1 MPKFRFSEWIDAFA
15 WADGPPPDTLVRFF
29 KWSLHGTWPVLL
41 FALVVS
47 LCVGA
52 TEIMS
57 AYFIGWSI
65 DYAIAQGAED
75 GAANIFT
82 SGAAVFIGLALFF
95 VVLRPALQGLNA
107 AITALVVQANL
118 YPLVLARLNRHT
130 IGQSLTYFD
139 DDFAGRIAQKEQQTA
154 KALMD
159 VVMESLNIL
168 GMGLSAIFGS
178 MILLGSIDGQL
189 ATILL
194 FWFISYCLLIAWFLP
209 RIRKRAKA
217 RAGARAVVT
226 GQLVDTITNISTV
239 KLFAHGTFE
248 DQAALEALGTYRGT
262 SIDFGT
268 LTAWFR
274 LLLMTLAGILPV
286 TLIGG
291 ALWYWSKGT
300 ATPGDIA
307 AAGLVASRLGHMS
320 GWISFTALG
329 IFSNVGEIEDGMRTL
344 SPSLQIVDAPDAITP
359 VEVQGEVAFENVTFA
374 YGQEKAALHEF
385 NLKIKPGEKIALVGA
400 SGAGKSTTATLLMRL
415 YEVEG
420 GRITLD
426 GHDIRH
432 LTQDGLRSQI
442 SMVTQETAMF
452 NRSARENIRYGTPN
466 ATDEQVEAAATRA
479 AAADFIPDLRDLK
492 GREGYDAHLGER
504 GVKLSGGQRQ
514 RIALARAI
522 LEDAPVLIL
531 DEATSA
537 LDSEVE
543 ALIQAALHD
552 VMQGKT
558 VIAIAHRLSTIES
571 MDRII
576 VLEGGRIIEEGSHQ
590 ELLARSGQYSRFW
603 SRQAGGVSTLAAVES
618 QR

>member
-1 MPKFRFSEWIDAFA
+1 MFRFSEWIDAFA
-15 WADGPPPDTLVRFF
+15 WADGPPPDTLGQFF
-29 KWSLHGTWPVLL
+29 KWSLQGTWRVIL
-41 FALVVS
+41 FALAVS
-47 LCVGA
+47 LSVGA
-52 TEIMS
+52 TEILS
-57 AYFIGWSI
+57 AWFIGWSI
-65 DYAIAQGAED
+65 DYALAQGAAD
-75 GAANIFT
+75 VFT
-82 SGAAVFIGLALFF
+82 SGAVIFTGLAVFFI
-95 VVLRPALQGLNA
+95 VLRPALQGLNA

-178 MILLGSIDGQL
+178 MILLGSIDGKL
-189 ATILL
+189 ALIM
-194 FWFISYCLLIAWFLP
+194 FVWFVVYCLLIGWFLP
-209 RIRKRAKA
+209 RIRMRARA

-239 KLFAHGTFE
+239 KLFAHGNFE
-248 DQAALEALGTYRGT
+248 DQAALKALGSYRNT

-291 ALWYWSKGT
+291 ALWFWSKGT

-307 AAGLVASRLGHMS
+307 AAGLVASRVGHMS
-320 GWISFTALG
+320 GWVSFTALG

-344 SPSLQIVDAPDAITP
+344 SPSHQIVDAPDAITP
-359 VEVQGEVAFENVTFA
+359 DTVNGAIAFENVTFA

-385 NLKIKPGEKIALVGA
+385 NLKIKPGEKVALVGA
-400 SGAGKSTTATLLMRL
+400 SGAGKSTTASLLMRL

-466 ATDEQVEAAATRA
+466 ATDEAVEAAATRA
-479 AAADFIPDLRDLK
+479 AAAEFIPDLRDLK

-522 LEDAPVLIL
+522 LKNAPVLIL

-543 ALIQAALHD
+543 AEIQSALQD

-576 VLEGGRIIEEGSHQ
+576 VLEEGRIIEQGSHQ
-590 ELLARSGQYSRFW
+590 ELLMRSGQYSRFW
-603 SRQAGGVSTLAAVES
+603 NRQAGGNSVSAAV
-618 QR
+618 

>member
-1 MPKFRFSEWIDAFA
+1 MFRFSEWIDAFA
-15 WADGPPPDTLVRFF
+15 WADGPPPDTLVPFF
-29 KWSLHGTWPVLL
+29 KWSLHGTWRVIF

-52 TEIMS
+52 TEILS
-57 AYFIGWSI
+57 AWFIGWSI
-65 DYAIAQGAED
+65 DYALAQGAAD
-75 GAANIFT
+75 VFSNGAAI
-82 SGAAVFIGLALFF
+82 FIGLAVFF

-107 AITALVVQANL
+107 ALSALVIQANL

-154 KALMD
+154 RALMD
-159 VVMESLNIL
+159 VVMESLNIV
-168 GMGLSAIFGS
+168 GMGLSAIVGA
-178 MILLGSIDGQL
+178 MILLGNIDAKL
-189 ATILL
+189 AAVMFL
-194 FWFISYCLLIAWFLP
+194 WFISYCLLIAWFLP
-209 RIRKRAKA
+209 RIRLRAKA

-239 KLFAHGTFE
+239 KLFAHGNFE
-248 DQAALEALGTYRGT
+248 DKAALKALGTYRNT
-262 SIDFGT
+262 AIDFGA
-268 LTAWFR
+268 LTARFR
-274 LLLMTLAGILPV
+274 LVLMTLAGILPV
-286 TLIGG
+286 ALIGG
-291 ALWYWSKGT
+291 ALWFWSRGT

-307 AAGLVASRLGHMS
+307 AAGLVASRVGHMS
-320 GWISFTALG
+320 GWMSFTALG
-329 IFSNVGEIEDGMRTL
+329 VFSNVGEIEDGMRTL
-344 SPSLQIVDAPDAITP
+344 SPSHQIVDASDAIAPEQVKGAVT
-359 VEVQGEVAFENVTFA
+359 FEDVTFA

-385 NLKIKPGEKIALVGA
+385 NLNIEPGEKVALVGA
-400 SGAGKSTTATLLMRL
+400 SGAGKSTVASLLMRL
-415 YEVEG
+415 YEVES

-452 NRSARENIRYGTPN
+452 NRSARENIRYGTPD
-466 ATDEQVEAAATRA
+466 ATDEEVAASAARA
-479 AAADFIPDLRDLK
+479 AAADFIPDLCDLK
-492 GREGYDAHLGER
+492 GRDGYDAHLGER

-522 LEDAPVLIL
+522 LKDAPVLIL

-543 ALIQAALHD
+543 ALIQAALQD

-576 VLEGGRIIEEGSHQ
+576 VLEEGRIIEEGSHR
-590 ELLARSGQYSRFW
+590 ELLMRSGQYSKFW
-603 SRQAGGVSTLAAVES
+603 TRQAGGFSRLAAGDL

>member
-1 MPKFRFSEWIDAFA
+1 MFRFSEWIDAFA
-15 WADGPPPDTLVRFF
+15 WADGPPPGTLFAFF
-29 KWSLHGTWPVLL
+29 RWSLHGTWPVIL
-41 FALVVS
+41 FALAIS

-52 TEIMS
+52 TEIFS
-57 AYFIGWSI
+57 AWFIGWSI
-65 DYAIAQGAED
+65 DYALAQGAD
-75 GAANIFT
+75 NVFANGAAIF
-82 SGAAVFIGLALFF
+82 VGLAVFF

-107 AITALVVQANL
+107 AISALVIQANL

-178 MILLGSIDGQL
+178 MILLGSIDGKL

-194 FWFISYCLLIAWFLP
+194 VWFVVYCLLIAWFLP
-209 RIRKRAKA
+209 RIRRRARS

-239 KLFAHGTFE
+239 KLFAHGNFE
-248 DQAALEALGTYRGT
+248 DQAALKALGAYRNT

-291 ALWYWSKGT
+291 ALWFWSRGM

-320 GWISFTALG
+320 GWVSFTALG

-344 SPSLQIVDAPDAITP
+344 SPSHRIVDAADAITP
-359 VEVQGEVAFENVTFA
+359 EQVKGEVAFENVTFA
-374 YGQEKAALHEF
+374 YGQEKAALREF
-385 NLKIKPGEKIALVGA
+385 SLHIKPGEKVALVGA
-400 SGAGKSTTATLLMRL
+400 SGAGKSTTASLLMRL

-426 GHDIRH
+426 GHDIRQ

-452 NRSARENIRYGTPN
+452 NRSARENIRYGTPD
-466 ATDEQVEAAATRA
+466 ATDDAVDAAAARA
-479 AAADFIPDLRDLK
+479 AAAEFIPNLRDLK

-522 LEDAPVLIL
+522 LKDAPVLIL

-543 ALIQAALHD
+543 ASIQAALQD

-576 VLEGGRIIEEGSHQ
+576 VLEQGRIIEEGSHK
-590 ELLARSGQYSRFW
+590 ELLDRGGQYSKFW
-603 SRQAGGVSTLAAVES
+603 SRQAGGFSEAASVES
-618 QR
+618 RQ

>member
-1 MPKFRFSEWIDAFA
+1 MFRFSEWIDAFA

-29 KWSLHGTWPVLL
+29 KWSLQGTWQVLS
-41 FALVVS
+41 FALLVS

-52 TEIMS
+52 TEIFS

-65 DYAIAQGAED
+65 DYALARGTEL
-75 GAANIFT
+75 GAANVFT
-82 SGAAVFIGLALFF
+82 GGAAIFLGLALFF
-95 VVLRPALQGLNA
+95 VILRPALQGLNA
-107 AITALVVQANL
+107 AISALVIQANL
-118 YPLVLARLNRHT
+118 YPLVLARLNRYT

-139 DDFAGRIAQKEQQTA
+139 DDFAGRIAQKQQQTA
-154 KALMD
+154 RALMD

-178 MILLGSIDGQL
+178 MILLGTIDWKL
-189 ATILL
+189 AIILFL
-194 FWFISYCLLIAWFLP
+194 WFVVYCALIAWFLP
-209 RIRKRAKA
+209 RIRNRAKA

-239 KLFAHGTFE
+239 KLFANGNFE
-248 DQAALEALGTYRGT
+248 DQAALSALGGYRNT
-262 SIDFGT
+262 SIDFGM
-268 LTAWFR
+268 LTARFR
-274 LLLMTLAGILPV
+274 LLLMILAGILPV
-286 TLIGG
+286 ALIGG
-291 ALWYWSKGT
+291 ALWFWSKGT

-320 GWISFTALG
+320 GWVSFTALG

-344 SPSLQIVDAPDAITP
+344 SPAYEIVDAPDAITP
-359 VEVQGEVAFENVTFA
+359 QRVQGEVSFENVTFA

-385 NLKIKPGEKIALVGA
+385 NLKIKPGEKVALVGS
-400 SGAGKSTTATLLMRL
+400 SGAGKSTAASLLMRL
-415 YEVEG
+415 YDVEG
-420 GRITLD
+420 GCIRLD
-426 GHDIRH
+426 GNDIRD

-452 NRSARENIRYGTPN
+452 NRSARENIRYGTPD
-466 ATDEQVEAAATRA
+466 ATDEQVEAAAARA
-479 AAADFIPDLRDLK
+479 AAAEFIPDLRDFK

-522 LEDAPVLIL
+522 LKDAPILIL

-543 ALIQAALHD
+543 ALIQAALQD

-571 MDRII
+571 MDRIL
-576 VLEGGRIIEEGSHQ
+576 VLDKGRIIEEGNHSQ
-590 ELLARSGQYSRFW
+590 LLEQSGQYSKFW
-603 SRQAGGVSTLAAVES
+603 NRQAGGFSEPV
-618 QR
+618 

>member
-1 MPKFRFSEWIDAFA
+1 MFRFSEWIDAFA
-15 WADGPPPDTLVRFF
+15 WADGPPPDTLAAFF
-29 KWSLHGTWPVLL
+29 KWSLNGTWRVLL

-52 TEIMS
+52 TEIFA

-65 DYAIAQGAED
+65 DYALAQGA
-75 GAANIFT
+75 ASVFT
-82 SGAAVFIGLALFF
+82 SGAAIFFGLALFF
-95 VVLRPALQGLNA
+95 IVLRPVLQGLNA
-107 AITALVVQANL
+107 ALSALVLQANL

-154 KALMD
+154 RALMD
-159 VVMESLNIL
+159 VVMETINII
-168 GMGLSAIFGS
+168 GMGLSAVFGA
-178 MILLGSIDGQL
+178 MILLGTIDAKL

-194 FWFISYCLLIAWFLP
+194 LWFVAYCLLIAWFLP
-209 RIRKRAKA
+209 RIRSRAKA
-217 RAGARAVVT
+217 RANARAVVT

-239 KLFAHGTFE
+239 KLFANGNFE
-248 DQAALEALGTYRGT
+248 DQAALNALGSYRNT
-262 SIDFGT
+262 SIHFGT
-268 LTAWFR
+268 LTAKFR

-286 TLIGG
+286 VLIGG
-291 ALWYWSKGT
+291 ALWYWSRGT

-320 GWISFTALG
+320 GWVSFTALG
-329 IFSNVGEIEDGMRTL
+329 IFSNIGEIEDGMRTL
-344 SPSLQIVDAPDAITP
+344 SPSHEIVDAADAITP
-359 VEVQGEVAFENVTFA
+359 EQVKGEVAFDNVNFA
-374 YGQEKAALHEF
+374 YGQEKAALREF
-385 NLKIKPGEKIALVGA
+385 NLKIAPGEKVALVGS
-400 SGAGKSTTATLLMRL
+400 SGAGKSTVASLLMRL
-415 YEVEG
+415 YEVES

-426 GHDIRH
+426 GHDIRD

-452 NRSARENIRYGTPN
+452 NRSARENIRYGTPD
-466 ATDEQVEAAATRA
+466 ATDKQVELAAARAAATK
-479 AAADFIPDLRDLK
+479 FIPDLRDFK
-492 GREGYDAHLGER
+492 GRDGYEAHLGER

-522 LEDAPVLIL
+522 LKDAPVLIL

-543 ALIQAALHD
+543 ASIQAALQD

-576 VLEGGRIIEEGSHQ
+576 VLDEGRIIEEGNHQ
-590 ELLARSGQYSRFW
+590 QLLMRSGQYSKFW
-603 SRQAGGVSTLAAVES
+603 TRQAGGFSKLAAMES
-618 QR
+618 

>member
-1 MPKFRFSEWIDAFA
+1 MFRFSEWIDAFA
-15 WADGPPPDTLVRFF
+15 WADGPPPDTLVPFF
-29 KWSLHGTWPVLL
+29 KWSLKGSWRVIL

-47 LCVGA
+47 LCVGV
-52 TEIMS
+52 TEIFS
-57 AYFIGWSI
+57 AFFIGWSI
-65 DYAIAQGAED
+65 DYAIAQGAVE
-75 GAANIFT
+75 GAENIFT
-82 SGAAVFIGLALFF
+82 TGAVIFLGLAIFF
-95 VVLRPALQGLNA
+95 IVLRPALQGLNA
-107 AITALVVQANL
+107 ALSALVIQANL

-154 KALMD
+154 RALMD
-159 VVMESLNIL
+159 VVMETINII
-168 GMGLSAIFGS
+168 GMGLSGIFGA
-178 MILLGSIDGQL
+178 MILLGSIDGKL

-194 FWFISYCLLIAWFLP
+194 LWFISYCLLIAWFLP

-217 RAGARAVVT
+217 RANARAVVT

-239 KLFAHGTFE
+239 KLFAHGNFE
-248 DQAALEALGTYRGT
+248 DQAALKALGGYRDT
-262 SIDFGT
+262 AIDFGT
-268 LTAWFR
+268 LTAQFR
-274 LLLMTLAGILPV
+274 VVLMTLAGILPV
-286 TLIGG
+286 ALIGG
-291 ALWYWSKGT
+291 ALWFWSRGT

-320 GWISFTALG
+320 GWMSFTALG
-329 IFSNVGEIEDGMRTL
+329 VFSNIGEIEDGMRTL
-344 SPSLQIVDAPDAITP
+344 SPSHEIVDAADAITP
-359 VEVQGEVAFENVTFA
+359 GQVKGRVAYENVTFT
-374 YGQEKAALHEF
+374 YGKEKAALREF
-385 NLKIKPGEKIALVGA
+385 NLEIAPGEKVALVGS
-400 SGAGKSTTATLLMRL
+400 SGAGKSTAASLLMRL
-415 YEVEG
+415 YEVES

-426 GHDIRH
+426 GHDIRS
-432 LTQDGLRSQI
+432 LTQDGLRGQI

-452 NRSARENIRYGTPN
+452 NRSARENIRYGTPE

-479 AAADFIPDLRDLK
+479 AAQDFIPDLRDLK
-492 GREGYDAHLGER
+492 GREGYEAHLGER

-522 LEDAPVLIL
+522 LKDAPVLIL

-543 ALIQAALHD
+543 ALIQAALQD

-576 VLEGGRIIEEGSHQ
+576 VLDQGRIIEEGTHQ
-590 ELLARSGQYSRFW
+590 ELLARSGQYSKFW
-603 SRQAGGVSTLAAVES
+603 SRQAGGFSRSAAV
-618 QR
+618 

>member
-1 MPKFRFSEWIDAFA
+1 MFRFSEWIDAFA
-15 WADGPPPDTLVRFF
+15 WADGPPPNTLWRFF
-29 KWSLHGTWPVLL
+29 RWSLHGTWRVLL

-52 TEIMS
+52 TEIFS

-65 DYAIAQGAED
+65 DYALAQG
-75 GAANIFT
+75 GAAGAENVFA
-82 SGAAVFIGLALFF
+82 SGAVIFIGLALFF
-95 VVLRPALQGLNA
+95 IVLRPALQGLNA
-107 AITALVVQANL
+107 AISALVVQANL

-154 KALMD
+154 RAVMD

-178 MILLGSIDGQL
+178 MILLGTIDGKL

-194 FWFISYCLLIAWFLP
+194 VWFIIYVLLIKWFLP
-209 RIRKRAKA
+209 RIRIRAKA

-239 KLFAHGTFE
+239 KLFAHGNHE
-248 DQAALEALGTYRGT
+248 DQAALQALGSYRDT
-262 SIDFGT
+262 SIHFGT

-274 LLLMTLAGILPV
+274 LLLMTLAGVLPV
-286 TLIGG
+286 ALIGG
-291 ALWYWSKGT
+291 ALWFWSQGT

-320 GWISFTALG
+320 GWVSFTALG
-329 IFSNVGEIEDGMRTL
+329 IFSNIGEIEDGMRTL
-344 SPSLQIVDAPDAITP
+344 SPPHQIVDAPDAITP
-359 VEVQGEVAFENVTFA
+359 TDIIGEVAFENVTFA
-374 YGQEKAALHEF
+374 YGQEKAALHDF
-385 NLKIKPGEKIALVGA
+385 TLRIKPGEKIALVGA
-400 SGAGKSTTATLLMRL
+400 SGAGKSTTASLLMRL

-426 GHDIRH
+426 GHDIRQ

-452 NRSARENIRYGTPN
+452 NRSARENIRYGTPD
-466 ATDEQVEAAATRA
+466 ATDEAVEAAAARA
-479 AAADFIPDLRDLK
+479 AAAAFIPDLRDLK

-522 LEDAPVLIL
+522 LKDSPVLIL

-543 ALIQAALHD
+543 AEIQAALQD
-552 VMQGKT
+552 VMRGKT

-576 VLEGGRIIEEGSHQ
+576 VLEAGRIIEEGSHR
-590 ELLARSGQYSRFW
+590 ELLGRSGVYANFW
-603 SRQAGGVSTLAAVES
+603 SRQAGGFSDA
-618 QR
+618 

>member
-1 MPKFRFSEWIDAFA
+1 MFRFSEWIDAFA
-15 WADGPPPDTLVRFF
+15 WADGPPPNTLWRFF
-29 KWSLHGTWPVLL
+29 RWSLHGTWRVLL

-52 TEIMS
+52 TEIFS

-65 DYAIAQGAED
+65 DYALAQG
-75 GAANIFT
+75 GAAGAENVFA
-82 SGAAVFIGLALFF
+82 SGAVIFIGLALFF
-95 VVLRPALQGLNA
+95 IVLRPALQGLNA
-107 AITALVVQANL
+107 AISALVVQANL

-154 KALMD
+154 RAVMD

-168 GMGLSAIFGS
+168 GMGLSAISGS
-178 MILLGSIDGQL
+178 MILLGTIDGKL

-194 FWFISYCLLIAWFLP
+194 VWFIIYVLLIKWFLP
-209 RIRKRAKA
+209 RIRVRAKA

-239 KLFAHGTFE
+239 KLFAHGNHE
-248 DQAALEALGTYRGT
+248 DQAALQALGSYRDT
-262 SIDFGT
+262 SIHFGT

-274 LLLMTLAGILPV
+274 LLLMTLAGVLPV
-286 TLIGG
+286 ALIGG
-291 ALWYWSKGT
+291 ALWFWSQGT

-320 GWISFTALG
+320 GWVSFTALG
-329 IFSNVGEIEDGMRTL
+329 IFSNIGEIEDGMRTL
-344 SPSLQIVDAPDAITP
+344 SPPHQIVDAPDAITP
-359 VEVQGEVAFENVTFA
+359 TDIIGEVAFENVTFA
-374 YGQEKAALHEF
+374 YGQEKAALHDF
-385 NLKIKPGEKIALVGA
+385 TLRIKPGEKIALVGA
-400 SGAGKSTTATLLMRL
+400 SGAGKSTTASLLMRL

-426 GHDIRH
+426 GHDIRQ

-452 NRSARENIRYGTPN
+452 NRSARENIRYGTPD
-466 ATDEQVEAAATRA
+466 ATDEAVEAAAARA
-479 AAADFIPDLRDLK
+479 AAAAFIPDLRDLK

-522 LEDAPVLIL
+522 LKDSPVLIL

-543 ALIQAALHD
+543 AEIQAALQD
-552 VMQGKT
+552 VMRGKT
-558 VIAIAHRLSTIES
+558 VIAIAHRLSTIEN

-576 VLEGGRIIEEGSHQ
+576 VLEAGRIIEEGSHR
-590 ELLARSGQYSRFW
+590 ELLGRSGVYANFW
-603 SRQAGGVSTLAAVES
+603 SRQAGGFSDA
-618 QR
+618 

>member
-1 MPKFRFSEWIDAFA
+1 MFRFSEWIDAFA

-41 FALVVS
+41 FALAVS

-52 TEIMS
+52 TEILS

-65 DYAIAQGAED
+65 DYALAQGAEA
-75 GAANIFT
+75 GAANVFT
-82 SGAAVFIGLALFF
+82 SGAAIFIGLALFF

-178 MILLGSIDGQL
+178 MILLGNIDGKL
-189 ATILL
+189 ALILL
-194 FWFISYCLLIAWFLP
+194 AWFISYCLLIAWFLP

-239 KLFAHGTFE
+239 KLFAHGSFE
-248 DQAALEALGTYRGT
+248 DQAALKALGTYRGT

-344 SPSLQIVDAPDAITP
+344 SPAHQIVDSPDAITP
-359 VEVQGEVAFENVTFA
+359 DAVKGEVAFENVTFA
-374 YGQEKAALHEF
+374 YGQEKAALHNF

-400 SGAGKSTTATLLMRL
+400 SGAGKSTTASLLMRL

-466 ATDEQVEAAATRA
+466 ATDEQVEAAAVRA

-492 GREGYDAHLGER
+492 GRQGYDAHLGER

-522 LEDAPVLIL
+522 LKDAPVLIL

-576 VLEGGRIIEEGSHQ
+576 VLEEGRIIEEGSHQ

>member
-1 MPKFRFSEWIDAFA
+1 MFRFSEWIDAFA
-15 WADGPPPDTLVRFF
+15 WADGPPPDSLIPFF
-29 KWSLHGTWPVLL
+29 KWSLHGTWRVLL
-41 FALVVS
+41 FALGIS
-47 LCVGA
+47 LFVGA
-52 TEIMS
+52 TEILS

-65 DYAIAQGAED
+65 DYAIAQGA
-75 GAANIFT
+75 ANVFT
-82 SGAAVFIGLALFF
+82 SGAAIFAGLAVFF
-95 VVLRPALQGLNA
+95 IVLRPALQGLNA
-107 AITALVVQANL
+107 AISALVIQANL
-118 YPLVLARLNRHT
+118 YPLVIARLNRHT

-154 KALMD
+154 RAVMD
-159 VVMESLNIL
+159 VVMESINII
-168 GMGLSAIFGS
+168 GMGLSAVFGA
-178 MILLGSIDGQL
+178 MILLGTIDGKL

-194 FWFISYCLLIAWFLP
+194 LWFIAYCLLIAWFLP
-209 RIRKRAKA
+209 RIRSKAKA

-239 KLFAHGTFE
+239 KLFAHGNFE
-248 DQAALEALGTYRGT
+248 DQAALQALGSLRNTA
-262 SIDFGT
+262 IAFGT
-268 LTAWFR
+268 LTARFR

-286 TLIGG
+286 ALIGG
-291 ALWYWSKGT
+291 ALWFWSRGT

-320 GWISFTALG
+320 GWVSFTALG

-344 SPSLQIVDAPDAITP
+344 SPSHDIIDAADAVTP
-359 VEVQGEVAFENVTFA
+359 QKVKGEVAFEHVTFA
-374 YGQEKAALHEF
+374 YGQETAALRDF
-385 NLKIKPGEKIALVGA
+385 NLKITPGEKIALVGH
-400 SGAGKSTTATLLMRL
+400 SGAGKSTVASLLMRL
-415 YEVEG
+415 YDVES

-426 GHDIRH
+426 GHDIRS

-452 NRSARENIRYGTPN
+452 NRSARENIRYGTPH
-466 ATDEQVEAAATRA
+466 ATDEQVEAAAARA
-479 AAADFIPDLRDLK
+479 AATDFIASLRDFK
-492 GREGYDAHLGER
+492 KREGYDAHLGER

-522 LEDAPVLIL
+522 LKDAPVLIL

-543 ALIQAALHD
+543 ALIQAALKD

-576 VLEGGRIIEEGSHQ
+576 VLDEGQIIEEGSHQ
-590 ELLARSGQYSRFW
+590 QLLARGGQYSKFW
-603 SRQAGGVSTLAAVES
+603 SRQAGGFSNHAALV
-618 QR
+618 

>member
-1 MPKFRFSEWIDAFA
+1 MFRFSEWIDAFA

-41 FALVVS
+41 FALAVS

-52 TEIMS
+52 TEILS

-65 DYAIAQGAED
+65 DYALAQGAEE
-75 GAANIFT
+75 GAANVFT
-82 SGAAVFIGLALFF
+82 SGAAIFIGLALFF

-178 MILLGSIDGQL
+178 MILLGNIDGKL
-189 ATILL
+189 ALILL
-194 FWFISYCLLIAWFLP
+194 AWFISYCLLIAWFLP

-239 KLFAHGTFE
+239 KLFAHGNFE
-248 DQAALEALGTYRGT
+248 DQAALKALGTYRGT

-344 SPSLQIVDAPDAITP
+344 SPAHQIVDSPDAITP
-359 VEVQGEVAFENVTFA
+359 DAVKGEVVFENVTFA
-374 YGQEKAALHEF
+374 YGQEKAALHNF

-400 SGAGKSTTATLLMRL
+400 SGAGKSTTASLLMRL

-432 LTQDGLRSQI
+432 LTQDGLRGQI

-452 NRSARENIRYGTPN
+452 NRSARENIRYGTPD
-466 ATDEQVEAAATRA
+466 ASDEQVEAAATRA
-479 AAADFIPDLRDLK
+479 AAADFIPNLRDLK
-492 GREGYDAHLGER
+492 GREGYEAHLGER

-522 LEDAPVLIL
+522 LKDAPVLIL

-543 ALIQAALHD
+543 ASIQAALQD

-576 VLEGGRIIEEGSHQ
+576 VLDEGRIIEEGSHR
-590 ELLARSGQYSRFW
+590 ELLAHSGQYSKFW
-603 SRQAGGVSTLAAVES
+603 SRQAGGFSELSAVES
-618 QR
+618 QG

>member
-1 MPKFRFSEWIDAFA
+1 MLKFYEWIDAFA
-15 WADGPPPDTLVRFF
+15 WADGPPPDRLVPFF
-29 KWSLHGTWPVLL
+29 KWSLQGTWRVIL
-41 FALVVS
+41 FALAVS
-47 LCVGA
+47 ICVGA
-52 TEIMS
+52 TEIFS

-65 DYAIAQGAED
+65 DYAIEQ
-75 GAANIFT
+75 GAANVFT
-82 SGAAVFIGLALFF
+82 SGAAIFLGLAFFF

-107 AITALVVQANL
+107 AISALVIQSNL
-118 YPLVLARLNRHT
+118 YPLVLSRLNRHT

-154 KALMD
+154 RALMD
-159 VVMESLNIL
+159 VVMETLNIL

-178 MILLGSIDGQL
+178 IILLSTIDGKL
-189 ATILL
+189 ALIL
-194 FWFISYCLLIAWFLP
+194 FVWFIVYCVLIGWFLP
-209 RIRKRAKA
+209 RIRSRAKA
-217 RAGARAVVT
+217 RANARAVVT

-239 KLFAHGTFE
+239 KLFAHGNHE
-248 DQAALEALGTYRGT
+248 DQAALEALGGYRNT
-262 SIDFGT
+262 SIHFGT

-286 TLIGG
+286 SLIGG
-291 ALWYWSKGT
+291 ALWFWTQGT

-320 GWISFTALG
+320 GWVSFTALG

-344 SPSLQIVDAPDAITP
+344 SPSHEIVDTANAVTP
-359 VEVQGEVAFENVTFA
+359 ANTIGEVAFENVTFA
-374 YGQEKAALHEF
+374 YGQEKAALREF
-385 NLKIKPGEKIALVGA
+385 NLHIKPGEKVALVGS
-400 SGAGKSTTATLLMRL
+400 SGAGKSTAASLLMRL
-415 YEVEG
+415 YDVEG

-426 GHDIRH
+426 GQDIRH

-452 NRSARENIRYGTPN
+452 NRSARENIRYGTPD
-466 ATDEQVEAAATRA
+466 ATDEQVEAAAARA
-479 AAADFIPDLRDLK
+479 AATDFIPDLRDFK
-492 GREGYDAHLGER
+492 KREGYEAHLGER

-522 LEDAPVLIL
+522 LKDAPVLIL

-543 ALIQAALHD
+543 ALIQAALQD

-576 VLEGGRIIEEGSHQ
+576 VLEKGRIIEEGSHT
-590 ELLARSGQYSRFW
+590 ELLRRNGQYSKFW
-603 SRQAGGVSTLAAVES
+603 TRQAGGFVKVD
-618 QR
+618 

>member
-1 MPKFRFSEWIDAFA
+1 MFRFSEWIDAFA
-15 WADGPPPDTLVRFF
+15 WADGPPPDTLFPFF
-29 KWSLHGTWPVLL
+29 KWSLQGTSRVLL
-41 FALVVS
+41 FALIIS
-47 LCVGA
+47 LSVGA
-52 TEIMS
+52 TEIFA

-65 DYAIAQGAED
+65 DFALAQGA
-75 GAANIFT
+75 ANVFT
-82 SGAAVFIGLALFF
+82 SGAGIFVGLAIFF
-95 VVLRPALQGLNA
+95 VVLRPLLQGLNA
-107 AITALVVQANL
+107 ALSALVIQSNL

-139 DDFAGRIAQKEQQTA
+139 DDFAGRIAQKQQQTA
-154 KALMD
+154 RALMD
-159 VVMESLNIL
+159 VVMESLNIM

-178 MILLGSIDGQL
+178 IILLGTINGKL
-189 ATILL
+189 AAIMLL
-194 FWFISYCLLIAWFLP
+194 WFIVYCLLIRWFLP
-209 RIRKRAKA
+209 RIRSRAMA

-239 KLFAHGTFE
+239 KLFAHGNFE
-248 DQAALEALGTYRGT
+248 DQAALKALGYYRDT

-268 LTAWFR
+268 LTAKFR

-286 TLIGG
+286 ILIGG
-291 ALWYWSKGT
+291 ALWFWTQGT

-320 GWISFTALG
+320 GWVSFTALG
-329 IFSNVGEIEDGMRTL
+329 IFSNIGEIEDGMRTL
-344 SPSLQIVDAPDAITP
+344 SPAHEIVDPPDAITP
-359 VEVQGEVAFENVTFA
+359 ENVKGEVNFLNVNFA
-374 YGQEKAALHEF
+374 YGQEKAALRDF
-385 NLKIKPGEKIALVGA
+385 NLKIAPGEKVALVGR
-400 SGAGKSTTATLLMRL
+400 SGAGKSTAASLLMRL
-415 YEVEG
+415 YDVEG

-426 GHDIRH
+426 GHDIRS
-432 LTQDGLRSQI
+432 LTQDGLRGQI

-452 NRSARENIRYGTPN
+452 NRSARENIRYGTPG

-479 AAADFIPDLRDLK
+479 AAADFIPHLRDFK
-492 GREGYDAHLGER
+492 GREGFDAHLGER

-514 RIALARAI
+514 RVALARAI
-522 LEDAPVLIL
+522 LKDAPVLIL

-543 ALIQAALHD
+543 ALIQAALQD

-576 VLEGGRIIEEGSHQ
+576 VLEEGRIIEEGTHL

-603 SRQAGGVSTLAAVES
+603 ARQAGGFSEPDGIGN
-618 QR
+618 

>member
-1 MPKFRFSEWIDAFA
+1 MFRFSEWIDAFA
-15 WADGPPPDTLVRFF
+15 WADGP
-29 KWSLHGTWPVLL
+29 
-41 FALVVS
+41 
-47 LCVGA
+47 
-52 TEIMS
+52 EIFS
-57 AYFIGWSI
+57 AFFIGWSI
-65 DYAIAQGAED
+65 DYALAQGA
-75 GAANIFT
+75 ANVFT
-82 SGAAVFIGLALFF
+82 SGAAIFLGLGFFFI
-95 VVLRPALQGLNA
+95 VLRPALQGLNA
-107 AITALVVQANL
+107 ALSALVIQANL

-154 KALMD
+154 RALMD

-178 MILLGSIDGQL
+178 IILLGTIDGRL
-189 ATILL
+189 AVIMLV
-194 FWFISYCLLIAWFLP
+194 WFIVYCLLIRWFLP
-209 RIRKRAKA
+209 RIRSRAKA
-217 RAGARAVVT
+217 RAGARAMVT

-239 KLFAHGTFE
+239 KLFSHGKFE
-248 DQAALEALGTYRGT
+248 DQAALSALGSYRNT

-268 LTAWFR
+268 LTAQFR

-286 TLIGG
+286 VLIGG
-291 ALWYWSKGT
+291 ALWFWSQGT

-320 GWISFTALG
+320 GWVSFTALG

-344 SPSLQIVDAPDAITP
+344 SPSHEIVDAPDAITP
-359 VEVQGEVAFENVTFA
+359 EKVKGEVVFENVTFA
-374 YGQEKAALHEF
+374 YGQEKAALYEF
-385 NLKIKPGEKIALVGA
+385 DLKIGAGEKVALVGS
-400 SGAGKSTTATLLMRL
+400 SGAGKSTMVSLLMRL
-415 YEVEG
+415 YDVES

-426 GHDIRH
+426 GHDIRD

-442 SMVTQETAMF
+442 SMVTQDTAMF
-452 NRSARENIRYGTPN
+452 NRSASENIRYGTPE
-466 ATDEQVEAAATRA
+466 ATDEDVAAAAERAAAT
-479 AAADFIPDLRDLK
+479 DFIPDLRDFK
-492 GREGYDAHLGER
+492 GRQGYAAHLGER

-522 LEDAPVLIL
+522 LKDAPVLVL

-543 ALIQAALHD
+543 ASIQAALQD

-576 VLEGGRIIEEGSHQ
+576 VLEQGRIIEEGSHQ
-590 ELLARSGQYSRFW
+590 QLLTRGGQYSKFW
-603 SRQAGGVSTLAAVES
+603 NRQAGGFSGVAAKES
-618 QR
+618 S

>member
-1 MPKFRFSEWIDAFA
+1 MFRFSEWIDAFA
-15 WADGPPPDTLVRFF
+15 WAKGPPPSTLFPFF
-29 KWSLHGTWPVLL
+29 RWSLRGTGRVIA
-41 FALVVS
+41 FALLIS

-52 TEIMS
+52 TEIFS

-65 DYAIAQGAED
+65 DYAIAQGAANVFVN
-75 GAANIFT
+75 GAGIFL
-82 SGAAVFIGLALFF
+82 ALALFF

-107 AITALVVQANL
+107 AILSLVMQANI

-154 KALMD
+154 RAVMD

-178 MILLGSIDGQL
+178 MILLGTIDGKL
-189 ATILL
+189 AVILL
-194 FWFISYCLLIAWFLP
+194 AWFAFYCLLIGWFLP
-209 RIRKRAKA
+209 RIRQRAKA

-239 KLFAHGTFE
+239 KLFANGSFE
-248 DQAALEALGTYRGT
+248 DQAALDSLDSYRNT
-262 SIDFGT
+262 SINFGT
-268 LTAWFR
+268 LTARFR

-286 TLIGG
+286 VLIGG
-291 ALWYWSKGT
+291 ALWFWSQGT

-320 GWISFTALG
+320 GWVSFTALG

-344 SPSLQIVDAPDAITP
+344 SPPHEIVDAPDAINP
-359 VEVQGEVAFENVTFA
+359 ERAKGEVAFENVSFG
-374 YGQEKAALHEF
+374 YGQERAALRDF
-385 NLKIKPGEKIALVGA
+385 NLTIKPGEKIAFVGH
-400 SGAGKSTTATLLMRL
+400 SGAGKSTAASLLMRL
-415 YEVEG
+415 YDVEG

-426 GHDIRH
+426 SHDIRN

-466 ATDEQVEAAATRA
+466 ATDEQVEAAADGA
-479 AAADFIPDLRDLK
+479 AATEFIPHLRDFK
-492 GREGYDAHLGER
+492 GRQGYDAHLGER

-522 LEDAPVLIL
+522 LKDSPILIL

-543 ALIQAALHD
+543 AAIQAALKV

-576 VLEGGRIIEEGSHQ
+576 VLDEGRIVEEGTHQ
-590 ELLARSGQYSRFW
+590 QLLTHSGQYAKFW
-603 SRQAGGVSTLAAVES
+603 ARQAGGFSNPELL
-618 QR
+618 